1 VIKCFVVSEEHIVL
15 NWFRWVLMKCSG
27 RKYVSI
33 IGSFEGLKASHSYRG
48 VEEGIGLVLSQ

>member
-1 VIKCFVVSEEHIVL
+1 
-15 NWFRWVLMKCSG
+15 MKCSG
-27 RKYVSI
+27 RKYISI